1 MDCAAKRGSAPG
13 GGEQGRAVLAATW
26 ACRTAVLADTALQS
40 SPKSQHVIC
49 LLNLNKVKPNP
60 KQIKRRREGT
70 EGEREFWDGIWCFEM
85 LYFEYGFAQNIFLLE
100 RKGLFSTKVN
110 QTHQSCALPMAD
122 RLSLLNRNL
131 FSKGIFSQTATHG
144 IFAQSSDKTNN
155 N

>member
-49 LLNLNKVKPNP
+49 LLNLNKVKPKP
-60 KQIKRRREGT
+60 KTNKTEEGGNRG
-70 EGEREFWDGIWCFEM
+70 GERVLRWNMVFEM